1 MGKKALI
8 FIIIG
13 AILGVA
19 LAGGGIYLILSNSP
33 APSEDGE
40 EGEESKVEEYDT
52 TQGKRLTLS
61 KVQVP
66 LAGLGSKTSYLQADF
81 TIIFKTEAALKKAE
95 AMEPDI
101 KAAIYSVF
109 ETKTADD
116 LKVKPAIPD
125 ENGNVKEVVSPR
137 IAMQEPLLEAIR
149 AIYVTEEDKED
160 IVSVVISSFMIV

>member
-8 FIIIG
+8 FIVVG

-19 LAGGGIYLILSNSP
+19 LAGGGIYFILNNAP
-33 APSEDGE
+33 APEEEDGE
-40 EGEESKVEEYDT
+40 TTEKKVEEYDL
-52 TQGKRLTLS
+52 TQGKRFTLS
-61 KVQVP
+61 KVQIP
-66 LAGLGSKTSYLQADF
+66 LAGMGSKTSYLQADF
-81 TIIFKTEAALKKAE
+81 TIVFKTDVALKKAE

-116 LKVKPAIPD
+116 LRAKPATID
-125 ENGNVKEVVSPR
+125 ENGNAVESVSPR
-137 IAMQEPLLEAIR
+137 IAMQEPLLNAIR

-160 IVSVVISSFMIV
+160 IVGVVISSFMIV

>member
-8 FIIIG
+8 FIIVG
-13 AILGVA
+13 AVLGLL

-33 APSEDGE
+33 VPTEEGE
-40 EGEESKVEEYDT
+40 EGEAPKVVEYDT

-61 KVQVP
+61 KVQIP
-66 LAGLGSKTSYLQADF
+66 LAGVGSKTSYLQADF
-81 TIIFKTEAALKKAE
+81 TIIFKTDAALKKAE

-101 KAAIYSVF
+101 KSAIYSVF

-116 LKVKPAIPD
+116 LRVKPSVD
-125 ENGNVKEVVSPR
+125 GSTENVVSPR
-137 IAMQEPLLEAIR
+137 IAMQEPLLNAIR

-160 IVSVVISSFMIV
+160 VVSVVISSFMIT

>member
-1 MGKKALI
+1 MGKKAII
-8 FIIIG
+8 FIIVG
-13 AILGVA
+13 AVLGVL
-19 LAGGGIYLILSNSP
+19 LAGGGIFFILNN
-33 APSEDGE
+33 APTPVEDGVE
-40 EGEESKVEEYDT
+40 EQEKKVEEYDT

-61 KVQVP
+61 KVQIP

-81 TIIFKTEAALKKAE
+81 TIIFKTDEALKKAE

-125 ENGNVKEVVSPR
+125 EDGNIKEIVSPR
-137 IAMQEPLLEAIR
+137 IAMQEPLLKAIR
-149 AIYVTEEDKED
+149 DIYVTEEDKEEV
-160 IVSVVISSFMIV
+160 VSVVISSFMIV

>member
-1 MGKKALI
+1 MGKKTIL

-13 AILGVA
+13 AVLGVA
-19 LAGGGIYLILSNSP
+19 LAGGGIFFILSH
-33 APSEDGE
+33 PSVPEE
-40 EGEESKVEEYDT
+40 EGLEEQEKKVEEYDT

-61 KVQVP
+61 KVQIP

-81 TIIFKTEAALKKAE
+81 TIIFKTDAALTKAE

-125 ENGNVKEVVSPR
+125 ENGNIKEVVSPR
-137 IAMQEPLLEAIR
+137 IAMQEPLLNAIR
-149 AIYVTEEDKED
+149 AIYVTEEDKEEV
-160 IVSVVISSFMIV
+160 VSVVISSFMVV

>member
-8 FIIIG
+8 FIIVG
-13 AILGVA
+13 ALLGVL

-33 APSEDGE
+33 APTEEGEDGE
-40 EGEESKVEEYDT
+40 EPKVVEYDT

-61 KVQVP
+61 KVQIP
-66 LAGLGSKTSYLQADF
+66 LAGVGSKTSYLQADF
-81 TIIFKTEAALKKAE
+81 TIIFKTDTALKKAE

-101 KAAIYSVF
+101 KSAIYSVF

-116 LKVKPAIPD
+116 LKVKPAID
-125 ENGNVKEVVSPR
+125 GTADNVVSPR
-137 IAMQEPLLEAIR
+137 IAMQEPLLNAIR

-160 IVSVVISSFMIV
+160 VVSVVISSFMIV

>member
-1 MGKKALI
+1 MTI
-8 FIIIG
+8 FE
-13 AILGVA
+13 
-19 LAGGGIYLILSNSP
+19 
-33 APSEDGE
+33 AP
-40 EGEESKVEEYDT
+40 KIEEYDT

-81 TIIFKTEAALKKAE
+81 TIIFKTENALKKAE

-116 LKVKPAIPD
+116 LKVKPATPD
-125 ENGNVKEVVSPR
+125 ENGNIKEVVSPR

-160 IVSVVISSFMIV
+160 VVSVVISSFMVV